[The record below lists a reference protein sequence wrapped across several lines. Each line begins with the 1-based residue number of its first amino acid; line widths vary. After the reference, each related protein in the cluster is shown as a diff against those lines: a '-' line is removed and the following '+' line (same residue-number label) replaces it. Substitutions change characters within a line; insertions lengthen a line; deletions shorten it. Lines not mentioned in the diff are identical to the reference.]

1 LTRLARLRI
10 PAVAVLVGVLSGC
23 GGVEREAAPA
33 PPVVPATP
41 TADSVAVVGADRITT
56 AELDAVIGESRR
68 SWAAEDER
76 YPEPGSTKFLDL
88 RRQAIELLV
97 ERSRIDQAAAAE
109 GVDVSASAVDEE
121 LDVTRRGQSEDFAVG
136 RGDEQL
142 RAEIREDLLLYEAY
156 LRVAGG
162 LRSDRRRNEAWSAWT
177 QSMEARYAPT
187 WFAPDFDPAELPRNI
202 RRHPRPT
209 NQRPYAE
216 CHLPDGSYDYG
227 ELVERGCAGDVYDP
241 GPGDLLCPD
250 LFLQERSGGFTSD
263 DIESGYSEAQMY
275 LADHEA
281 ECSYELGPHGMS
293 IVIGAPRTPVPP
305 LNE

>member
-1 LTRLARLRI
+1 MTRLARTRI
-10 PAVAVLVGVLSGC
+10 PAALVLLAVVSGC
-23 GGVEREAAPA
+23 GGVEREAAPT

-56 AELDAVIGESRR
+56 AELDAVIAESRR
-68 SWAAEDER
+68 SWAAEDEA

-97 ERSRIDQAAAAE
+97 ERSRIEQAAAAE
-109 GVDVSASAVDEE
+109 GVEVPASAVDEE
-121 LDVTRRGQSEDFAVG
+121 LDVTRRGQSEDFAAG
-136 RGDEQL
+136 RSDEQL
-142 RAEIREDLLLYEAY
+142 RAEIREELLLFKTY
-156 LRVAGG
+156 LRLTAG
-162 LRSDRRRNEAWSAWT
+162 LRSERRRNEAWYAWT
-177 QSMEARYAPT
+177 RSMEAEYAPT
-187 WFAPDFDPAELPRNI
+187 WFAPGFDPAGLPRNI
-202 RRHPRPT
+202 RRHPLPT
-209 NQRPYAE
+209 NQRPVGE
-216 CHLPDGSYDYG
+216 CDLPDGSYDYG
-227 ELVERGCAGDVYDP
+227 DLVERGCAGDVYDP

-275 LADHEA
+275 LADREA